1 MPGRPTVLATVGF
14 VINPEIKVMC
24 IFQLLLLK
32 ILMAVYV
39 LGVSVYILQS
49 AFPFL
54 PKKEAW
60 NFNSDSLEGVFEKLF

>member
-1 MPGRPTVLATVGF
+1 
-14 VINPEIKVMC
+14 MC

-54 PKKEAW
+54 PKKAAW